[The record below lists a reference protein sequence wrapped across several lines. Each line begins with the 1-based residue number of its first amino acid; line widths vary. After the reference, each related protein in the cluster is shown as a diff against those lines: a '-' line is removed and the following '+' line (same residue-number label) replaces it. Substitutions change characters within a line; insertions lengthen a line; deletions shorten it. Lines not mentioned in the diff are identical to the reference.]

1 MTSDNESVLSSLSSE
16 ADVAVAS
23 GLHDEEDI
31 DEGGEAAALTENAG
45 ARSGTSPGSMLAT
58 SEEESDAIRDGRRRR
73 PVGGHAASNRDIG
86 GASSR
91 KRQHIQ
97 DDDDDEDDDD
107 DDGSELSTLTSEQ
120 DDDLDPAAEDDDVD
134 MQDVDEGND
143 DTAEAVQASHT
154 LTVSR
159 RRPKSSSRSSSTA
172 DRGNA
177 RPDTYSQADLQG
189 SHALSRHTQASDGQ
203 TSTHH
208 FYGSSSSRLSQH
220 NGSRKR
226 RRPDHEDAIHAN
238 DDGADPLSDP
248 DVEGVSD
255 GHGVAGDE
263 AEVDDDDLEGDEDD
277 EGDDGLSDTSSDGE
291 DDEDGLHDADRARA
305 RSARRARKRGRGR
318 PPKRQN
324 ALTAAAKRQASKIGA
339 PAGSQTSS
347 DNDDYYEGDSID
359 RGNGGWPRQPSTQL
373 SPGKERRNLELSA
386 SGEHSQQRIAHQS
399 PETSEVGSTV
409 SLRMAQMPWRCL
421 LTSL

>member
-120 DDDLDPAAEDDDVD
+120 DDDLDPADDVD
-134 MQDVDEGND
+134 MQDGDEGND
-143 DTAEAVQASHT
+143 DTADAVQASYT
-154 LTVSR
+154 LTASH

-172 DRGNA
+172 DCRDA
-177 RPDTYSQADLQG
+177 RPDTYSQADAQG
-189 SHALSRHTQASDGQ
+189 SHALSHPTQASDGH

-208 FYGSSSSRLSQH
+208 FYGSSNSRLSQH

-226 RRPDHEDAIHAN
+226 RRPDHEDAIHA
-238 DDGADPLSDP
+238 DGIDADPLSDP
-248 DVEGVSD
+248 DAEGVSD
-255 GHGVAGDE
+255 GHGPAGDE
-263 AEVDDDDLEGDEDD
+263 AEDDDDLDGGGDD
-277 EGDDGLSDTSSDGE
+277 EGDDDLSDTSSDGE
-291 DDEDGLHDADRARA
+291 DDEEGLHDADRARA

-347 DNDDYYEGDSID
+347 DNDDYYDGDSID